1 MTDRSHATGWA
12 GECDMEPFVTGA
24 GNGRPAR
31 PLRGVAAR
39 GRQDHPLA
47 RLTAEFDG
55 VHDVWRSASGLVC
68 VAGPDAARAVMG
80 NRHALVAETS
90 DFYRTRN
97 DVFGPRAA
105 QIEIGR
111 ASRALMNRHLDAHQ
125 SRLPTLIRDR
135 LAPSSR
141 WPDAGNLLV
150 LAHLRDVLLH
160 PDTSPAL
167 RATLQDI
174 VTRAVL
180 AGARQRHSAPSRLL
194 FRRRALGALHA
205 EVAARRREREGSR
218 EGNDGGG
225 AQRDLLDVVVDGG
238 GPTASPAELAEVY
251 LSFLFATVG
260 SIGFALGWSVLLL
273 GTHPDCRTEQANW
286 VVREALRLW
295 PVAWL
300 FARSPSRAQE
310 LDGTRVTPKDQLA
323 VCTYLVHRHP
333 GHWERPDEFVPGRW
347 AGAVP
352 DGAYLPFGHGP
363 HTCAGATVT
372 MRLLEDLVALITRD
386 WRLSVT
392 HDGAGPQVGPALAPP
407 RFTAALSRRGTGPGG
422 SAGPG
427 GR

>member
-1 MTDRSHATGWA
+1 
-12 GECDMEPFVTGA
+12 MEPFATGA
-24 GNGRPAR
+24 GNGGSARTPRGGAARTPRGGPSGTPRGVTGRFRPA
-31 PLRGVAAR
+31 
-39 GRQDHPLA
+39 HPLA

-55 VHDVWRSASGLVC
+55 VHDVWRSATGLVC

-80 NRHALVAETS
+80 NRHDLVAETS

-97 DVFGPRAA
+97 GVFGPRAA

-125 SRLPTLIRDR
+125 SHLPTLISDR
-135 LAPSSR
+135 LAPSSV

-160 PDTSPAL
+160 RDTSPAL
-167 RATLQDI
+167 RATLEDI

-180 AGARQRHSAPSRLL
+180 AGARQRHSALSRLL

-205 EVAARRREREGSR
+205 EVVARRRERERRRDERGT
-218 EGNDGGG
+218 
-225 AQRDLLDVVVDGG
+225 QRDLLDVVVDGS
-238 GPTASPAELAEVY
+238 GPTATPAELAEIY

-260 SIGFALGWSVLLL
+260 SIGFALGWAVLLL

-300 FARSPSRAQE
+300 FARSPNREQE
-310 LDGTRVTPKDQLA
+310 LGELKVTPKDQLA

-333 GHWERPDEFVPGRW
+333 GHWERPDEFVPRRW

-372 MRLLEDLVALITRD
+372 MRLLEDLVGLITRD
-386 WRLSVT
+386 WQLSVT

-407 RFTAALSRRGTGPGG
+407 RFTAELRRRGIGPGG
-422 SAGPG
+422 SGGPG